1 MGGQGDTRRERWLL
15 AAILAAAVFVRFLRL
30 GHQSLWIDEMLS
42 IGAYVAPP
50 RILFW
55 KKLLWD
61 VHGPLYSFILYFW
74 SSVSSADA
82 WLRAPSAFAGA
93 LSVYFMYRWLVSLGR
108 RDCALLGALF
118 LALSPFNLYY
128 SQEVRFY
135 ALLTLFL
142 IISLIVFQ
150 RFLLRP
156 TYSRGV
162 ILGAV
167 LAVTCLSH
175 FSAVFLCI
183 GLFVYLMVTGRMR
196 GRHLRAGILAALV
209 VLVVISPWIYRE
221 IRFLQGIPVVDVSE
235 IPVEQRFRGELTLSA
250 WSYPYSFYAF
260 SVGYSFGPTLRELH
274 QVTSAWGL
282 LGSYGVEIAIV
293 FLLFAALTILGL
305 IRAVRTGKIALFL
318 SIAIVT
324 VIVVSVLTR
333 FNVKIYNVR
342 YLICAFPVFIALCA
356 YGVPESGWRRY
367 FAVIAVCAVMGY
379 ADWNYHTVG
388 AYARD
393 DVRGSVRFI
402 EAHEGAGDLIL
413 APSVAQIVRFYYE
426 GSNDVTV
433 LFPNDLGEDELDAR
447 IERFKQDHGRV
458 WYVRCRH
465 WNTDPD
471 DLLVA
476 VLSTGALSVESWSY
490 PGIVLYLFNY
500 IPLSPHQEQKQ

>member
-1 MGGQGDTRRERWLL
+1 MDGQGDPRREQWLL
-15 AAILAAAVFVRFLRL
+15 AAILAAAAFVRFIRL
-30 GHQSLWIDEMLS
+30 GHQSLWVDEMLS
-42 IGAYVAPP
+42 IGMYVSPP

-74 SSVSSADA
+74 SAVSSADA

-108 RDCALLGALF
+108 RDCALPGALF

-150 RFLLRP
+150 RFLSNP
-156 TYSRGV
+156 TYSRGAL
-162 ILGAV
+162 LGAV

-175 FSAVFLCI
+175 FSAGFLCI
-183 GLFVYLMVTGRMR
+183 GLFVYLIVTGRMR
-196 GRHLRAGILAALV
+196 GRYLRAGILAALV

-221 IRFLQGIPVVDVSE
+221 IRFLQGIPIVNVSE
-235 IPVEQRFRGELTLSA
+235 IPVEQRYRGELTLSA

-274 QVTSAWGL
+274 QVTSAFEL

-293 FLLFAALTILGL
+293 FLLFVALTVLGL
-305 IRAVRTGKIALFL
+305 IRAVRTGEIALFL

-324 VIVVSVLTR
+324 VIIVSLLTR
-333 FNVKIYNVR
+333 FNIKIFNVR
-342 YLICAFPVFIALCA
+342 YLMSAFPVFIALCA
-356 YGVPESGWRRY
+356 CGVPARGWRRY
-367 FAVIAVCAVMGY
+367 LTVIAVCAVMCY
-379 ADWNYHTVG
+379 ADWNYHAVG

-393 DVRGSVRFI
+393 DVRGTVRYI
-402 EAHEGAGDLIL
+402 EAYEDAGDLIL
-413 APSVAQIVRFYYE
+413 VPRGVYTVRYYYE
-426 GSNDVTV
+426 GSNEVTV
-433 LFPNDLGEDELDAR
+433 LFPNDLSRVELEAR

-458 WYVRCRH
+458 WYIRYRH
-465 WNTDPD
+465 WSYDPD

-476 VLSTGALSVESWSY
+476 FLSAGAQSMESWNF
-490 PGIVLYLFNY
+490 PGIVLYRFRY
-500 IPLSPHQEQKQ
+500 IPPSLHQG

>member
-1 MGGQGDTRRERWLL
+1 MDGQCHPRREHWTL
-15 AAILAAAVFVRFLRL
+15 AAILAAAVFLRFIRL
-30 GHQSLWIDEMLS
+30 GHQSLWVDEMLS

-74 SSVSSADA
+74 SAVSSADA

-108 RDCALLGALF
+108 RDCALPGALF

-150 RFLLRP
+150 RFLSNP
-156 TYSRGV
+156 TYLRGA
-162 ILGAV
+162 ILGAA
-167 LAVTCLSH
+167 LAVACLSH
-175 FSAVFLCI
+175 FSAGFLAI
-183 GLFVYLMVTGRMR
+183 GLFIYLIVTGRSH
-196 GRHLRAGILAALV
+196 GRRLRAGILAALV

-235 IPVEQRFRGELTLSA
+235 IPVEQRYRGELTLSA

-274 QVTSAWGL
+274 QIASAFEL
-282 LGSYGVEIAIV
+282 LGSSGVEIAIV
-293 FLLFAALTILGL
+293 FLLFGALTVLGL
-305 IRAVRTGKIALFL
+305 IRAFRTGETALFL
-318 SIAIVT
+318 SIAIAT
-324 VIVVSVLTR
+324 VIIVSLLTR
-333 FNVKIYNVR
+333 FNIKIFNVR
-342 YLICAFPVFIALCA
+342 YLMSAFPVFIALCA
-356 YGVPESGWRRY
+356 YGVPARGWRRY
-367 FAVIAVCAVMGY
+367 LTVTAVCAVMCY
-379 ADWNYHTVG
+379 ADWNYHAVG

-393 DVRGSVRFI
+393 DVRGTVRFI
-402 EAHEGAGDLIL
+402 EAQEEAGDLIL
-413 APSVAQIVRFYYE
+413 APSVMQTARYYYR
-426 GSNDVTV
+426 GSNDVTA
-433 LFPNDLGEDELDAR
+433 LFPNDLGRVELEAR

-458 WYVRCRH
+458 WYIRCRH
-465 WNTDPD
+465 WDTDPD

-476 VLSTGALSVESWSY
+476 VLSAGAESMESWNH
-490 PGIVLYLFNY
+490 PGIVLYLFRY
-500 IPLSPHQEQKQ
+500 IQLPLSQE